1 MELSAKWR
9 KKHRLEGDGVD
20 VEDDSEPID
29 YQEQEEMVRSFE
41 MEHDRQNRLWRRVF
55 AGFIVGYIA
64 FLVYSILQQAWFPWE
79 LRYHAYFM
87 DEMQS
92 WMVISAGFFL
102 FLLFFFFNLDNGLEF
117 RFSTRLY
124 FADLVAVLAC
134 SFAVKGIIDSSRSL
148 QHWMW
153 YSCYVGMLLAIFWLF
168 YMLKLPKFR
177 WDVLWLPLG
186 PLSGAGACLYVDRL
200 LHGSLKDVKLLRSY
214 MYNYK
219 AL

>member
-9 KKHRLEGDGVD
+9 KKHRLEGDGVN
-20 VEDDSEPID
+20 VEDDSQPID
-29 YQEQEEMVRSFE
+29 YQEQEELVRSFE
-41 MEHDRQNRLWRRVF
+41 MEHARQSRLWRRVF
-55 AGFIVGYIA
+55 AGFILGYIA

-92 WMVISAGFFL
+92 WMVISA
-102 FLLFFFFNLDNGLEF
+102 
-117 RFSTRLY
+117 
-124 FADLVAVLAC
+124 DLVAVLAC

-153 YSCYVGMLLAIFWLF
+153 YSCYIGMLLAIFWLF

-177 WDVLWLPLG
+177 WDALWLPLG

>member
-92 WMVISAGFFL
+92 WMVISA
-102 FLLFFFFNLDNGLEF
+102 
-117 RFSTRLY
+117 
-124 FADLVAVLAC
+124 DLVAVLAC

>member
-64 FLVYSILQQAWFPWE
+64 FLVYSTLQQAWFPWE

-92 WMVISAGFFL
+92 WMVIS
-102 FLLFFFFNLDNGLEF
+102 
-117 RFSTRLY
+117 
-124 FADLVAVLAC
+124 ADLVAVLAC

>member
-29 YQEQEEMVRSFE
+29 YQGLLNKRRWLDLLRWSMI
-41 MEHDRQNRLWRRVF
+41 DR
-55 AGFIVGYIA
+55 IA
-64 FLVYSILQQAWFPWE
+64 FGGVFSLDLSSDILPSWSTQPYSKLGSHGNCVIMLIL
-79 LRYHAYFM
+79 
-87 DEMQS
+87 
-92 WMVISAGFFL
+92 WMKCKAGWSYLQVFFL
-102 FLLFFFFNLDNGLEF
+102 FLFFFFFNLDNGL
-117 RFSTRLY
+117 
-124 FADLVAVLAC
+124 DLVAVLAC